1 MPDWLS
7 HILIGLIAAELLNL
21 DKKSLIVLGS
31 LLPDFVVKIYLL
43 SFFFPVNDTLLFV
56 SALYHSPI
64 MGFIIPGL
72 LVPFFKYDWRKT
84 YMFITLGF
92 MLHLL
97 ADSFTGGYGNG
108 ILLYPFSHGFFSF
121 NLFWA
126 NQYWII
132 LIGSLVAYIVVRFIK
147 YKILLNKSKI

>member
-1 MPDWLS
+1 MPDWVS
-7 HILIGLIAAELLNL
+7 HILIGLIFVELFNI
-21 DKKSLIVLGS
+21 DKKGLVVLGS

-43 SFFFPVNDTLLFV
+43 SFFFPVNETLLFV

-64 MGFIIPGL
+64 MGLIIPGL
-72 LVPFFKYDWRKT
+72 LVPFFKYDWKKT
-84 YMFITLGF
+84 YIFITLGF

-108 ILLYPFSHGFFSF
+108 ILLYPFSYGFFSF
-121 NLFWA
+121 NVFWA

-132 LIGSLVAYIVVRFIK
+132 LIGSIIAYAIIKFIK
-147 YKILLNKSKI
+147 NKISENKIRA